1 MVCFVDGVE
10 EVGGYDED
18 VDSAAMLGVAWG
30 AGLGLGVAGTD
41 GDAVVDGLDPGR
53 CELQG
58 VSGWFEGRRGGRGK
72 VRTPGRKD
80 QPIKERKADMVS
92 DEASRCCVGRGGS
105 SGGDC
110 RFGCSSNLVERF

>member
-1 MVCFVDGVE
+1 MVWTQDDASCKESAGGLKGEGE
-10 EVGGYDED
+10 E
-18 VDSAAMLGVAWG
+18 
-30 AGLGLGVAGTD
+30 
-41 GDAVVDGLDPGR
+41 
-53 CELQG
+53 
-58 VSGWFEGRRGGRGK
+58 RGK